1 MRIKKSDEIVK
12 IEEALK
18 KAKQKQKESLKKAN
32 IEFTENILV
41 KLNTDDNF
49 KIEFKSILEKYN
61 LINCINILENNYD
74 AFKINQNQI
83 KEKENE

>member
-1 MRIKKSDEIVK
+1 M
-12 IEEALK
+12 
-18 KAKQKQKESLKKAN
+18 KKAN

-74 AFKINQNQI
+74 AFKIKQNQI